1 MKENIAQTALSEMM
15 RRGLKFSIRDIAGQ
29 LGIST
34 KTVYQY
40 FESKE
45 QIISYIIEQ
54 SIAEMKQAEM
64 EVYRDSSL
72 SIQQK
77 LKKMLVLLPRGSVII
92 DVRLLHELKL
102 RYPEQWKEVDHY
114 INHGW
119 DAIRQLAKMGIES
132 GDYRPF
138 DMELLIQMYV
148 GALHRLTDDQVKAG
162 KELSLEKALERV
174 VDILLQGIVSRRA
187 D

>member
-1 MKENIAQTALSEMM
+1 MKDNIAQTALSEMM

-45 QIISYIIEQ
+45 QIIGYIVEQ
-54 SIAEMKQAEM
+54 SIADMKQAEM

-77 LKKMLVLLPRGSVII
+77 LKKMLVLLPRGVFI
-92 DVRLLHELKL
+92 DVRLLQELKL
-102 RYPEQWKEVDHY
+102 RYPEQWKEVDHH

-119 DAIRQLAKMGIES
+119 DKIRQLAKMGVDS

-148 GALHRLTDDQVKAG
+148 GALHRLMDDEVKDG
-162 KELSLEKALERV
+162 KELPLEKALGNM
-174 VDILLQGIVSRRA
+174 VDILLEGIVSRR
-187 D
+187 